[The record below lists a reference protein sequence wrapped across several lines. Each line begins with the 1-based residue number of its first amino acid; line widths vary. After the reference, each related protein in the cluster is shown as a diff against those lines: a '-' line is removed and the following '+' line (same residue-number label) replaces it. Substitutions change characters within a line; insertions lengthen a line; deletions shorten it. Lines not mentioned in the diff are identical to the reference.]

1 MSENINLYK
10 SLFQEK
16 KFEEIIYKIE
26 DLEKIKTPQIL
37 HILGICKLSKKNVN
51 NEDKLSARED
61 FRQAFEKDKYSN
73 IGIEALTNFINISVD
88 FLKIDDALKYYSE
101 IKDIFSKNLKLLK
114 AVSRLYQF
122 STRIDERIE
131 ILNKIIQL
139 NPSSTED
146 WCSYIYIN
154 NFRKNWNQ
162 KDFYQNCKQF
172 SENIKII
179 SQNKLILDKNINKRK
194 VRIAFFSSDLNNDH
208 SVTYFLKAILKNINL
223 NKYEIYI
230 ISNALRDE
238 YIGHYKKY
246 INNWYNI
253 KHLNDLDALNFIR
266 EKKMDIVFD
275 LMGFTSTNR
284 INLLKNKIA
293 PIQVSWLGYC
303 NTLGLEEVNY
313 IFSDKNL
320 IFEEEE
326 QFYTEKIVKLE
337 NIWNVH
343 IGFPFERIKISSP
356 ALKNGYL
363 TFGSFNNYNKIS
375 NETINAWAVI
385 LKKISNSKLLL
396 KSSTNLN
403 IDFLIKKFEQI
414 GIKEQ
419 ITFIPRT
426 EKFNDHL
433 NYYNE
438 IDLALDTFPYNG
450 VTTTFEAIWKGVP
463 VLTIEGYNFNSRCGS
478 SIIKNLGINY
488 LVAKNEDDY
497 ISKAIYLSNNLD
509 YLNEIRDNVFN
520 DALNSP
526 LFDTEKF
533 GSDFENKINFLIKKE
548 LENN

>member
-10 SLFQEK
+10 SLYQEK

-73 IGIEALTNFINISVD
+73 IGIEALTNFINISID
-88 FLKIDDALKYYSE
+88 FLKVDDALKYYSE
-101 IKDIFSKNLKLLK
+101 IKDIFPENLKLLK

-131 ILNKIIQL
+131 ILNKIIKL

-154 NFRKNWNQ
+154 NFRKKWNQ

-179 SQNKLILDKNINKRK
+179 NQSKLILDKNINKRK
-194 VRIAFFSSDLNNDH
+194 IRIAFFSSDLNNDH
-208 SVTYFLKAILKNINL
+208 SVTYFLKAIFKNINL

-230 ISNALRDE
+230 ISNALKDE
-238 YIGHYKKY
+238 YIGDYKKY
-246 INNWYNI
+246 INNWYNVRNLKDI
-253 KHLNDLDALNFIR
+253 DALNFIR

-320 IFEEEE
+320 IFEGEE
-326 QFYTEKIVKLE
+326 QFYTEKIVKFE

-375 NETINAWAVI
+375 DETINTWAVI

-426 EKFNDHL
+426 QNFNDHL

-463 VLTIEGYNFNSRCGS
+463 VLTIEGFNFNSRCGS
-478 SIIKNLGINY
+478 SIMKNLGIDY
-488 LVAKNEDDY
+488 LIAKNEDDY
-497 ISKAIYLSNNLD
+497 ISKALYLSNNLD
-509 YLNEIRDNVFN
+509 YLNKIRNEVFS

-526 LFDTEKF
+526 LFDTKKF
-533 GSDFENKINFLIKKE
+533 GNDFENKINFLIKRE